1 MYFFRSP
8 QVRCMGGLV
17 TRRKPSPVSHSS
29 QAVFHSSPAQKTRH
43 LFSQLPSKNTK
54 GNRTRQRKFFCFS
67 LCEFECRSEREGTRQ
82 AGGRR
87 SSLSAC
93 RRDTDSKIDGLCFL
107 NFFLFDRPLLTRD
120 WKSESVTNQ
129 PTNLLTGVGSRDT
142 CVSKKGDDQSVP
154 KCEFQHHLKH

>member
-82 AGGRR
+82 AGRR

-93 RRDTDSKIDGLCFL
+93 RRDTEI
-107 NFFLFDRPLLTRD
+107 
-120 WKSESVTNQ
+120 
-129 PTNLLTGVGSRDT
+129 
-142 CVSKKGDDQSVP
+142 
-154 KCEFQHHLKH
+154 HHLITFITSSIARVTSVKSSIDIITHQGHISQVFFIIFIIFISILNC